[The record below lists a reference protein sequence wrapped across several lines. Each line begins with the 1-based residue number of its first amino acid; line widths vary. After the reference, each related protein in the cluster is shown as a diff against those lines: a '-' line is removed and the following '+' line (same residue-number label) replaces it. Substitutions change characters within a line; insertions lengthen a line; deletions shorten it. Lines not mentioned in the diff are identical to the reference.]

1 MLNKLIFSFL
11 SYIGLGLCCALNGA
25 VSTSKETLP
34 PSEKKVQ
41 IDQVRIDYLQGKYSD
56 FLTKMHETYLT
67 HSAQHHTL
75 RKEPLTLAT
84 LIQDY
89 NKPAKDPLHKQLD
102 LLREKQ
108 NRELI
113 EVCLHYP
120 NTALSRAVKDM
131 IFFTPTKHEQQS
143 LEYLSSLGNKEP
155 SDGKTALETRLIEID
170 CEFWTKHMALEIAR
184 TEKKIDAATFEN
196 QRFVLQLEKLTRMK
210 AEVQKSGADVHIKE
224 LIETACTV
232 YPKARSFAST
242 RKHLIAL
249 AHGQIDPQTA
259 DQKAF
264 QAVVKK
270 YASQEDALLAQVTP
284 AQK

>member
-1 MLNKLIFSFL
+1 MINKLFFSFL
-11 SYIGLGLCCALNGA
+11 SYIGLGLFCTLNGTA
-25 VSTSKETLP
+25 STPQTPP
-34 PSEKKVQ
+34 PSSEKEAAL
-41 IDQVRIDYLQGKYSD
+41 DQVHTDYIQGKYSD
-56 FLTKMHETYLT
+56 FLTKIHETYLT
-67 HSAQHHTL
+67 HSDEHNTL

-84 LIQDY
+84 LVQDY
-89 NKPAKDPLHKQLD
+89 HKPAKDPLYKQLD

-131 IFFTPTKHEQQS
+131 VFFTPTKHEQQS
-143 LEYLSSLGNKEP
+143 LEYLSSLSGKDP
-155 SDGKTALETRLIEID
+155 SEGKNALEKRLIDID
-170 CEFWTKHMALEIAR
+170 CEFWIKHMDLEIAR
-184 TEKKIDAATFEN
+184 TEKKIDAATFED

-210 AEVQKSGADVHIKE
+210 AEVQKKGADVQIKE
-224 LIETACTV
+224 LVETACEV

-249 AHGQIDPQTA
+249 ARGQIDPQTA

-270 YASQEDALLAQVTP
+270 YASQEDALLVQLP
-284 AQK
+284 LAQK